1 VRATTENLA
10 AKDLAPT
17 TGQGLVGVVRK
28 HPVASF
34 FALIYLF
41 SWGYW
46 IPIALDLLG
55 ARDL

>member
-1 VRATTENLA
+1 MRATTENLA

-46 IPIALDLLG
+46 IPIALVLQP
-55 ARDL
+55 